1 MARMLEHCAGT
12 ELVHV
17 YGPTESTT
25 FAVCGPVTAGD
36 TDASAIPLGS
46 VMDNTR
52 AYVLDGALRPV
63 GVGVPGELYLGGS
76 GLARG
81 YDGRSDLTS
90 ERFVADPFGDGG
102 RLYRTGDVVRWRGD
116 GRLEFLGR
124 GDGQVKVR
132 GFRIEL
138 AEIEAVLSRHVSV
151 GRVSVQVREDRPGV
165 KRLVA
170 YLVPAVG
177 CGVDAAV
184 LREHAGGA
192 LPEYMV
198 PSAFVVL
205 DALPLNVNGKV
216 DRRALPAPEA
226 ETGEEYVAPR
236 TDAEKIL
243 AGVWADVLGVERV
256 GVHDNFF
263 SLGGDSIA
271 SLQAVSRARDAL
283 GVVLSPRALFDHPTV
298 GRLAA
303 SLTPAAAPEPVF
315 TPPPRPADG
324 RFPLSYAQERLWFL
338 DQFAHTTVEY
348 NVVDA
353 LRLTGALDLSALRV
367 ALAALVAR
375 HEALRT
381 TFDEVDGRGV
391 QVVHDTSTTV
401 ERATAAIALTDA
413 SNLLRVVDVTGKDE
427 LDALLAQE
435 AVAPFD
441 LRNGPLFRALLA
453 RRADRPQEHVL
464 VLAMHHI
471 VTDGWS
477 MGVITRELSAL
488 YAAATRGVAA
498 DLPELAFQYPDFA
511 VHQRAL
517 RSAADDGGESVDDG
531 LAYWRQRLAGL
542 EPLDLSTD
550 RPRPAVRTTAG
561 ALCSF
566 DVPEALAGRLREV
579 GRAHGTSLF
588 MSLTAITQL
597 LLSRWSGQRDIA
609 LGTAVSGRERA
620 EWENLVG
627 FFVNTLVLR
636 TDVDESRG
644 FGEFLA
650 AVRETVLGAFAH
662 QDVPFSRLVEELAPD
677 RDTSRTP
684 LVQAMVS
691 LQNTPTADLDL
702 PGLHVEPVELD
713 RETAQFDLT
722 FGFLEDEGRLR
733 AGVEYNTDLYDADT
747 IGRMTA
753 HWLAL
758 AEGLLAARADT
769 PLHTLAIDHETADN
783 ATANCGAAD
792 NRAVGDG
799 TGGNGAVGDGTGA
812 QKTAREPRFT
822 HGTSTPETSV
832 PATSAPAL
840 FALRVAEAPDAPALI
855 SATAPDAGPVSY
867 RELDRR
873 ANRLARHL
881 MEAGVGVESRV
892 ALLLPRSVDQVVA
905 VLGVLKAG
913 AMYVPVDPGYP
924 EDRIGYVLTD
934 SGADL
939 LLTRTALL
947 GRLPASGTPRA
958 LLLDAPETVRALAAQ
973 TPGDPGVHVPVGAG
987 AYVIYTSGS
996 TGRPKGVAVTHA
1008 GIAALARTQA
1018 ERLGAG
1024 PGARV
1029 LQFASPGFDAS
1040 WWELSMALLT
1050 GAALVVD
1057 ETPGG
1062 RDADWGARLG
1072 PVVAATGVTHATL
1085 PPALVAALDAADLP
1099 PVLTV
1104 AGEACPADT
1113 ADRCAPGRTMLNAY
1127 GPTETT
1133 VCATISA
1140 PLVIGT
1146 GVPPIGGPVTGTRVT
1161 VLDAWLRPVPVGVP
1175 GELYVSGT
1183 GLARGYLGRPDLTAA
1198 SFVADPGGSGERLYR
1213 TGDIVRRRADG
1224 TLEYVRRAGDG
1235 QVKVRGFR
1243 VETREI
1249 EHVLAAHV
1257 SVAQVVVDALA
1268 DRPGAPARLVAHVV
1282 PAPGGRV
1289 DAAVLREH
1297 AAATLPDYMVPS
1309 AFTTLDAIPLN
1320 ANGKV
1325 DRKALPTPTA
1335 EATDAYLAPRTP
1347 VEETLAAIW
1356 ADVLGVDQV
1365 GVHDNF
1371 FDLGGDSILSI
1382 QLVARAR
1389 RAGLGLS
1396 SRDVFARQTVAALA
1410 GLVGLTA
1417 SGDAA
1422 GRDGEG
1428 AGPALSADQGEVTG
1442 EVAPTPIREWF
1453 FATHTED
1460 PAHFAMSMAFE
1471 LTEGLDVS
1479 AFREAV
1485 RAVLSHHDALRTV
1498 FAETPSGSPTARI
1511 VSVTDLP
1518 DLGGVVEE
1526 HDLSAAPDPEAA
1538 WTVLAS
1544 SAASRIR
1551 LDRAPLLRVLV
1562 ARGAGRRPRVQ
1573 FTAHHLVVDGVSW
1586 RILLDDIETAYRQA
1600 LSGESPDLG
1609 AKTTSVRQWADRL
1622 AAHLRDGGFDDQRG
1636 YWASALDRAPTALP
1650 LDTPGGD
1657 DTVAAER
1664 TVLCE
1669 LGADETAALLHRVPQ
1684 VYRTRVDEVLLAA
1697 LARTLRGWTGQD
1709 RVAVDLEG
1717 HGREELFDDV
1727 DLTRTVGW
1735 FTSLYP
1741 VALPLPAGD
1750 AWPDTIVAVK
1760 EGLRA
1765 VPDRGVGYGA
1775 LHFLGAGALPE
1786 RPEVSFNYHG
1796 QFDVTAAPGPGA
1808 PSTPRSASPAAPRPG
1823 SSPSTHPDT
1832 DSPAQAPDGGL
1843 YRAELPDAGGDRG
1856 GRERR
1861 SHLLEVVGGV
1871 QDGRL
1876 VFSWTYSPGLHREE
1890 TVRRLADAF
1899 TAALADF
1906 VAHCAQPTAGRCSP
1920 ADFPLIALTQDEV
1933 DRVVGGGRNV
1943 TDVLPLTPLQA
1954 GMLFHTLAAP
1964 DFAAY
1969 LEQFAC
1975 VLDGVT
1981 DAAVLARAWRRVA
1994 DRTDALRVSVA
2005 WQETERPV
2013 QVVHR
2018 EAPLPVAFRDWSGCA
2033 DEEDRAA
2040 RVTALLAADRERGVD
2055 LGTAPPARLTLA
2067 TLPGGAV
2074 QVLWTFHHLLL
2085 DGWSSA
2091 ALLSDVIAEYAALTG
2106 ADTARPAPAR
2116 GAFRDYLEWLGARD
2130 HTEGRAYW
2138 RERLAGFAEPVSLP
2152 CDRPASRERR
2162 GRSTERVPVVLSAAE
2177 AERARVFARR
2187 HRLTPNAV
2195 VQGAWSLLLAH
2206 HSGARDVVFGATV
2219 SGRPAELPGSD
2230 SILGLFINTL
2240 PVRVDVSM
2248 DHPVVPWL
2256 SGIQERAVEARR
2268 HEYVAL
2274 SDIETEVPSGTALFE
2289 TLVVFENYPVDADA
2303 AARHGVGL
2311 REVEAVEATNYP
2323 LTLIAGG
2330 GRGDTGGLSM
2340 DLAYDPLLFDPVTAR
2355 RLAEHLARMVRELT
2369 SGEAATLADVAP
2381 LSPYEARRAAHWGTG
2396 RDGSAPVAFGE
2407 WFAGRAAVH
2416 ADAPALAWGGEEVS
2430 YRELD
2435 ERADRMAG
2443 LLRARG
2449 VRLESRVAVMLPRS
2463 PEWVVTV
2470 IAVLRAGGVYVPVD
2484 PGWPAE
2490 RLDYV
2495 LSDCGA
2501 TVLVTDRTGADALGA
2516 APARPGGAAPVVLTV
2531 DDPALVRADAGAA
2544 ARPVRVPVP
2553 ASAAAYVIYTSGST
2567 GRPKGVVVPH
2577 TGLAS
2582 LARTV
2587 RDLDGEDTEARTV
2600 RDPDAHA
2607 AAHRA
2612 SGNGGRFLQLAS
2624 SGFDASVLELLMAFS
2639 GGGTLV
2645 LPTDPGARDT
2655 DGAPLPSG
2663 PLAGEDLADV
2673 LERERVTHA
2682 FIPPTVLGS
2691 IPAGRAPGLRTLLS
2705 GGEAVTADLVAR
2717 WADGRRMLN
2726 AYGPTET
2733 TVVATLS
2740 GTLPPAPATAATVPP
2755 IGGPVSGTK
2764 VSVLDGRLRPV
2775 PVGVPGELYVTGAGV
2790 ARGYLGRPGL
2800 TATRFVPDP
2809 ADPKGAARL
2818 YRTGDVVRWRA
2829 DGRLEFVGRADDQVK
2844 VRGLRIE
2851 LGEIEAALVAHP
2863 AVEQGA
2869 AVVREDRP
2877 GARRIVAY
2885 TVPAEGA
2892 TPCPPEELR
2901 SHLAR
2906 TLPDYMV
2913 PSAYVTLPALPVNAS
2928 GKTDRKALPAP
2939 SDTGSVAERVGPRT
2953 ETERTLCA
2961 IWADVLKVDEV
2972 GVHDTFFDLGGDS
2985 ILSIQVVSR
2994 ARRAG
2999 LELSSRDVF
3008 VGQTVAVLAAEADA
3022 ARDTA
3027 SPAVTAEDTE
3037 TGELPL
3043 TPIARWFF
3051 ATHPLAPAHF
3061 GMTNSFELAPGTDP
3075 SALRAAVAALVARH
3089 GALRST
3095 YAPTGPDGRWTGHVA
3110 AVEDTDPDA
3119 LFTVHDLSGTA
3130 DEALARW
3137 DTVVRAAQT
3146 GFRLGDGPLLR
3157 VLYADRGPGRA
3168 PWLTLTAHHLVVDGV
3183 SWRIL
3188 LDDLEAGYAQAV
3200 TGEPVEVRP
3209 RTSSV
3214 RQWTRRLERHVAEG
3228 GFDAELEHWRAAAD
3242 AVRAAAGTLPV
3253 DRPDAPNT
3261 GAELDAVAVT
3271 LSAERTHALLH
3282 AAPGRYRTRIDDLLL
3297 AGLGRVLSDWT
3308 GRDDQVVALESHG
3321 REDLFEDIDLS
3332 GTVGWFTALHPVALH
3347 TPAGAGWAET
3357 VRAVKRRLR
3366 AVPHHG
3372 VGHGALRWLGE
3383 GLLPDAPHPQISF
3396 NYLGRFDMAGGDGGA
3411 SGDGGAGGLIRRE
3424 LDVVGRDFDLGEA
3437 RPHLIDVGALV
3448 QDGRLTVSW
3457 SYSSAQYERSTIDG
3471 LADAYARALEELAR
3485 GR

>member
-1 MARMLEHCAGT
+1 
-12 ELVHV
+12 
-17 YGPTESTT
+17 
-25 FAVCGPVTAGD
+25 
-36 TDASAIPLGS
+36 
-46 VMDNTR
+46 
-52 AYVLDGALRPV
+52 
-63 GVGVPGELYLGGS
+63 
-76 GLARG
+76 
-81 YDGRSDLTS
+81 
-90 ERFVADPFGDGG
+90 
-102 RLYRTGDVVRWRGD
+102 
-116 GRLEFLGR
+116 
-124 GDGQVKVR
+124 
-132 GFRIEL
+132 
-138 AEIEAVLSRHVSV
+138 
-151 GRVSVQVREDRPGV
+151 REQ
-165 KRLVA
+165 A
-170 YLVPAVG
+170 
-177 CGVDAAV
+177 AAV
-184 LREHAGGA
+184 

-198 PSAFVVL
+198 PTAFVVL
-205 DALPLNVNGKV
+205 DELPLTVNGKV
-216 DRRALPAPEA
+216 DRKALPAPEA
-226 ETGEEYVAPR
+226 ESGAGEEYVAPR
-236 TDAEKIL
+236 TDAEKTL
-243 AGVWADVLGVERV
+243 AGIWADVLGVERV

-263 SLGGDSIA
+263 SLGGDSIS
-271 SLQAVSRARDAL
+271 SLQVVSRARDAL

-298 GRLAA
+298 SRLAA
-303 SLTPAAAPEPVF
+303 SLTPAAAPDPAL
-315 TPPPRPADG
+315 TPLPRPADG
-324 RFPLSYAQERLWFL
+324 RLPLSYAQERLWFL

-381 TFDEVDGRGV
+381 TFGEVDGHGV
-391 QVVHDTSTTV
+391 QVVHDTTMAVNAAT
-401 ERATAAIALTDA
+401 ERATAERTTAENAPTEP
-413 SNLLRVVDVTGKDE
+413 SRLLRVVDVTGEDE
-427 LDALLAQE
+427 LDALLAEE

-441 LRNGPLFRALLA
+441 LRNGPLFRTLLA

-488 YAAATRGVAA
+488 YAAAVHGTTAE
-498 DLPELAFQYPDFA
+498 LPQLPLQYPDVA
-511 VHQRAL
+511 VHQRAR
-517 RSAADDGGESVDDG
+517 RSAVGGGGASVDDG

-561 ALCSF
+561 ALYSF
-566 DVPEALAGRLREV
+566 DVPGAVAERLREA
-579 GRAHGTSLF
+579 GRAHGASLF

-644 FGEFLA
+644 FGALLA
-650 AVRETVLGAFAH
+650 DVRETVLGAFAH
-662 QDVPFSRLVEELAPD
+662 QDVPFSLLVEELAPE

-722 FGFLEDEGRLR
+722 FGFLEDDGRLR

-747 IGRMTA
+747 VGRMAA
-753 HWLAL
+753 HWLTL
-758 AEGLLAARADT
+758 AQALLAAPADT
-769 PLHTLAIDHETADN
+769 PLHTLAVENGPADH
-783 ATANCGAAD
+783 ATAGEGAAD
-792 NRAVGDG
+792 HGTAETTIAGDG
-799 TGGNGAVGDGTGA
+799 PGAHA
-812 QKTAREPRFT
+812 TASVHEPFCA
-822 HGTSTPETSV
+822 PE
-832 PATSAPAL
+832 PLSAPAFSAPALSAPVL
-840 FALRVAEAPDAPALI
+840 FALRVAETPDAPAVI
-855 SATAPDAGPVSY
+855 NATAPDAETVTY
-867 RELDRR
+867 RELDQR

-881 MEAGVGVESRV
+881 IEAGIGVESRV

-905 VLGVLKAG
+905 VLGILKAG
-913 AMYVPVDPGYP
+913 AAYVPVDPGYP
-924 EDRIGYVLTD
+924 EDRIGYILTD
-934 SGADL
+934 SSADL
-939 LLTRTALL
+939 LLTRTALS
-947 GRLPASGTPRA
+947 GRLPASGTPRT
-958 LLLDAPETVRALAAQ
+958 LLLDAPETARALAAHAPGD
-973 TPGDPGVHVPVGAG
+973 PGDPGVHVPVTAT

-1062 RDADWGARLG
+1062 QDADWGARLG

-1085 PPALVAALDAADLP
+1085 PPALVAALDVADLP

-1140 PLVIGT
+1140 PLVAGA

-1175 GELYVSGT
+1175 GELYVSGA
-1183 GLARGYLGRPDLTAA
+1183 GLARGYLGRAGLTAA

-1213 TGDIVRRRADG
+1213 TGDVVRRRADG
-1224 TLEYVRRAGDG
+1224 TLEYVRRGGDG
-1235 QVKVRGFR
+1235 QVKIRGFR

-1249 EHVLAAHV
+1249 EHVLAAHA

-1282 PAPGGRV
+1282 PVPGRPV
-1289 DAAVLREH
+1289 DAAALREH
-1297 AAATLPDYMVPS
+1297 AAATLPEYMVPS
-1309 AFTTLDAIPLN
+1309 AFTTLDAVPLN

-1325 DRKALPTPTA
+1325 DRKALPAPDP
-1335 EATDAYLAPRTP
+1335 EATDAYVAPRTA
-1347 VEETLAAIW
+1347 VEKTLAAIW
-1356 ADVLGVDQV
+1356 ADVLGVGRV

-1382 QLVARAR
+1382 QVVARAR
-1389 RAGLGLS
+1389 RAGLVLS

-1410 GLVGLTA
+1410 GLSGLTA
-1417 SGDAA
+1417 PGNAA
-1422 GRDGEG
+1422 GQNGDGS
-1428 AGPALSADQGEVTG
+1428 GPAMLAEQGEVTG
-1442 EVAPTPIREWF
+1442 EVSPTPIREWF

-1471 LTEGLDVS
+1471 LAEDLDAS
-1479 AFREAV
+1479 AFRAAV
-1485 RAVLSHHDALRTV
+1485 RAVLTHHDALRTV
-1498 FAETPSGSPTARI
+1498 FADHPSGSPTARI
-1511 VSVTDLP
+1511 VPVADLP

-1526 HDLSAAPDPEAA
+1526 HDLSADPDPEVA
-1538 WTVLAS
+1538 WTALAS
-1544 SAASRIR
+1544 AAASRIR

-1562 ARGAGRRPRVQ
+1562 ARGAGPRPRVQ

-1600 LSGESPDLG
+1600 LVGELPDLG

-1622 AAHLRDGGFDDQRG
+1622 AAHTRDGGFDDQRAH
-1636 YWASALDRAPTALP
+1636 WASALDGAPTALP

-1717 HGREELFDDV
+1717 HGREELFDDI

-1750 AWPDTIVAVK
+1750 DWSDTIVAVK
-1760 EGLRA
+1760 ERLRA

-1775 LHFLGAGALPE
+1775 LHLGGAAALLE
-1786 RPEVSFNYHG
+1786 RPRVSFNYHG
-1796 QFDVTAAPGPGA
+1796 QFDVTAAPRPGS
-1808 PSTPRSASPAAPRPG
+1808 PSTSRSASPAAPQ
-1823 SSPSTHPDT
+1823 SV
-1832 DSPAQAPDGGL
+1832 SPAATHTGAEPSAQSPGGGRGL
-1843 YRAELPDAGGDRG
+1843 YRAELSDAGGDRS

-1906 VAHCAQPTAGRCSP
+1906 VAHCAQPAAGRCSP
-1920 ADFPLIALTQDEV
+1920 ADFPLVALTQDEV
-1933 DRVVGGGRNV
+1933 DRVVGDGRDV
-1943 TDVLPLTPLQA
+1943 TDVLPLTPLQT

-1964 DFAAY
+1964 DCAAY

-1981 DAAVLARAWRRVA
+1981 DAAALARAWRRVA

-2018 EAPLPVAFRDWSGCA
+2018 EAPLPVTFLDWSACA
-2033 DEEDRAA
+2033 DEDDRAA
-2040 RVTALLAADRERGVD
+2040 RVTALLAADRERGID
-2055 LGTAPPARLTLA
+2055 LGTAPPARLALA

-2091 ALLSDVIAEYAALTG
+2091 ALLSDVIAEYAEPTG

-2130 HTEGRAYW
+2130 HAEGRAHW
-2138 RERLAGFAEPVSLP
+2138 REQLAGFAEPVALP
-2152 CDRPASRERR
+2152 CDRPAVRGRQ
-2162 GRSTERVPVVLSAAE
+2162 GRSTERVAVPLSAAE
-2177 AERARVFARR
+2177 AQRARVFARR

-2206 HSGARDVVFGATV
+2206 HSGARDIVFGATV

-2248 DHPVVPWL
+2248 DLPVVPWL
-2256 SGIQERAVEARR
+2256 CGIQERAVEARR

-2274 SDIETEVPSGTALFE
+2274 SDIETEVPSGTALFD
-2289 TLVVFENYPVDADA
+2289 TLVVFENYPADADA

-2311 REVEAVEATNYP
+2311 RDVTAVEATNYP

-2330 GRGDTGGLSM
+2330 GKGDAGGLSM
-2340 DLAYDPLLFDPVTAR
+2340 DLAYDPLRFDAVTAR

-2381 LSPYEARRAAHWGTG
+2381 LSAYEARRVAHWGAG
-2396 RDGSAPVAFGE
+2396 REGSTPVAFGE
-2407 WFAGRAAVH
+2407 WFARRAAAH
-2416 ADAPALAWGGEEVS
+2416 ARTPALAWGGEEIS

-2435 ERADRMAG
+2435 RRADRMAG

-2449 VRLESRVAVMLPRS
+2449 VRLESRVAVMLPRT
-2463 PEWVVTV
+2463 PDWVVTV
-2470 IAVLRAGGVYVPVD
+2470 VAVLRAGGVYVPVD
-2484 PGWPAE
+2484 PGWPTE

-2495 LSDCGA
+2495 LADCA
-2501 TVLVTDRTGADALGA
+2501 ASVLVTDRSGADALTA
-2516 APARPGGAAPVVLTV
+2516 SPARTERTAPVVLTV
-2531 DDPALVRADAGAA
+2531 DDPALVRTDAGAVT
-2544 ARPVRVPVP
+2544 RPLRVPVP

-2587 RDLDGEDTEARTV
+2587 RDLDGEGADAPTARGPGGDGTA
-2600 RDPDAHA
+2600 D
-2607 AAHRA
+2607 
-2612 SGNGGRFLQLAS
+2612 GGRFLQLAS
-2624 SGFDASVLELLMAFS
+2624 SGFDASLLELLMAFS

-2645 LPTDPGARDT
+2645 LPSDPGVRDA
-2655 DGAPLPSG
+2655 DGTPLPIG

-2691 IPAGRAPGLRTLLS
+2691 IPAGRAAGLRTLLS

-2740 GTLPPAPATAATVPP
+2740 GALPPAPATAAAVPP
-2755 IGGPVSGTK
+2755 IGRPVSGTK

-2844 VRGLRIE
+2844 IRGLRIE
-2851 LGEIEAALVAHP
+2851 LGEIEAALAAHP

-2877 GARRIVAY
+2877 GAKRIVAY

-2892 TPCPPEELR
+2892 APCEPEELR

-2939 SDTGSVAERVGPRT
+2939 PEAGPVAGRVGPRT
-2953 ETERTLCA
+2953 QTERTLCA
-2961 IWADVLKVDEV
+2961 IWADVLKADEV
-2972 GVHDTFFDLGGDS
+2972 GVHDSFFDLGGDS

-3022 ARDTA
+3022 ARETG
-3027 SPAVTAEDTE
+3027 SSAVTAEDTE

-3051 ATHPLAPAHF
+3051 ATHPVAPAHF

-3075 SALRAAVAALVARH
+3075 SALRAAVTALPARH

-3095 YAPTGPDGRWTGHVA
+3095 YAPTGADGRWTGRVA
-3110 AVEDTDPDA
+3110 AVEETDPDA
-3119 LFTVHDLSGTA
+3119 VFTVHDLSGTS
-3130 DEALARW
+3130 DEAAAHARW
-3137 DTVVRAAQT
+3137 DAVVRAAQA
-3146 GFRLGDGPLLR
+3146 GFRLDEGPLLR
-3157 VLYADRGPGRA
+3157 ALYADRGPGRA

-3200 TGEPVEVRP
+3200 AGEPVEVRP

-3214 RQWTRRLERHVAEG
+3214 RQWTRRLERHLAED
-3228 GFDAELEHWRAAAD
+3228 GFGAELDHWRATAD
-3242 AVRAAAGTLPV
+3242 AAREAAGALPV

-3271 LSAERTHALLH
+3271 LGAERTHALLH

-3347 TPAGAGWAET
+3347 TPAGAGWAQT

-3372 VGHGALRWLGE
+3372 VGYGALRWLGE
-3383 GLLPDAPHPQISF
+3383 GLLPEAPHPQISF

-3411 SGDGGAGGLIRRE
+3411 SCAGGLLRRE
-3424 LDVVGRDFDLGEA
+3424 LDVIGRDFDLGEA

-3448 QDGRLTVSW
+3448 QGGRLTVSW
-3457 SYSSAQYERSTIDG
+3457 SYSSAQYERSTIAA
-3471 LADAYARALEELAR
+3471 LADAYASTLGELAE